1 MDRIYTI
8 FRQGARVTID
18 SRQVR
23 KGDLFFALRG
33 ENLDGNAYAAQ
44 ALEAGAALAI
54 CDNLS
59 LAPDHPACLVVE
71 DSLKALQDLAVRY
84 REDLTI
90 PVLGITGSNGKT
102 TTKELVTQVLSQKYR
117 VTATQGNLN
126 NHIGVPL
133 TLLSIP
139 SDAEIAIVEMGA
151 NHPGE
156 IRELCS
162 LARPTAG
169 LITNIGKAH
178 LGGFGGFG
186 GVVQAK
192 SELYA
197 SLRGNMGTVFVHAG
211 DPLLMRL
218 SEGMRRELYG
228 PGTQIDARLAGAGLT
243 LSMEFLGNGAESG
256 HIDTQL
262 SGSYNLPNL
271 LAAAAIGRH
280 FDVPWALIAHALS
293 SYAPKNNRSE
303 IRKSAS
309 NTLILDAYNANPS
322 SMEAS
327 LLHFSALGGDH
338 KWAILGDMLEL
349 GEEAED
355 EHRRILELALSMELE
370 RLVLVGPVF
379 SRVADARDAVFAD
392 TRSCRAWLK
401 EHAPSEALVL
411 LKGSRGIHLEDLL
424 DLM

>member
-139 SDAEIAIVEMGA
+139 SDAEIAIVEMG
-151 NHPGE
+151 
-156 IRELCS
+156 
-162 LARPTAG
+162 
-169 LITNIGKAH
+169 
-178 LGGFGGFG
+178 
-186 GVVQAK
+186 
-192 SELYA
+192 
-197 SLRGNMGTVFVHAG
+197 
-211 DPLLMRL
+211 
-218 SEGMRRELYG
+218 
-228 PGTQIDARLAGAGLT
+228 
-243 LSMEFLGNGAESG
+243 
-256 HIDTQL
+256 
-262 SGSYNLPNL
+262 
-271 LAAAAIGRH
+271 
-280 FDVPWALIAHALS
+280 
-293 SYAPKNNRSE
+293 
-303 IRKSAS
+303 
-309 NTLILDAYNANPS
+309 
-322 SMEAS
+322 
-327 LLHFSALGGDH
+327 
-338 KWAILGDMLEL
+338 
-349 GEEAED
+349 
-355 EHRRILELALSMELE
+355 
-370 RLVLVGPVF
+370 
-379 SRVADARDAVFAD
+379 
-392 TRSCRAWLK
+392 
-401 EHAPSEALVL
+401 
-411 LKGSRGIHLEDLL
+411 
-424 DLM
+424 